1 MISVRQL
8 LDKKGYDVL
17 SVLPSNTVF
26 ETITKMAERGVGA
39 LLVIREEK
47 LVGIVSER
55 DYARKVILQGRRS
68 QETTAEEIMTPEP
81 FTVTPS
87 QTVTECME
95 LMTEKRIR
103 HLPVVSEGKVIGII
117 SIGDVVKSVIS
128 NQAAMIEQLETYITR
143 G

>member
-8 LDKKGYDVL
+8 LGKKGYDVL
-17 SVLPSNTVF
+17 SVLPSNTVY
-26 ETITKMAERGVGA
+26 EAITKMAERGVGA
-39 LLVIREEK
+39 LLVIHEGA

-68 QETTAEEIMTPEP
+68 QETLVEEIMTPDP
-81 FTVTPS
+81 FTVKPEQS
-87 QTVTECME
+87 VTECME

-103 HLPVVSEGKVIGII
+103 HLPVVSEGKVTGVI

>member
-8 LDKKGYDVL
+8 LGKKGYDVL
-17 SVLPSNTVF
+17 SVLPSHTVY
-26 ETITKMAERGVGA
+26 EAITKMAERGVGA
-39 LLVIREEK
+39 LLVIHEEN

-68 QETTAEEIMTPEP
+68 QETTVAEIMTPDP
-81 FTVTPS
+81 FTVTPAQS
-87 QTVTECME
+87 VTECME
-95 LMTEKRIR
+95 IMTEKRIR
-103 HLPVVSEGKVIGII
+103 HLPVVSEGSVIGII

-128 NQAAMIEQLETYITR
+128 NQAAMIEQLEAYITR